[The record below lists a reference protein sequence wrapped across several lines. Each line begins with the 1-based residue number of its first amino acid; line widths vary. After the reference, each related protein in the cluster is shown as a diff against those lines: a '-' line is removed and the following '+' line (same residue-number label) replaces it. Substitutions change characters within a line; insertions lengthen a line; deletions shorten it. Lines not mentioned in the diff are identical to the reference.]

1 VTDVIEGQFKYKAFI
16 SYSHRDDEW
25 ASWLLKALERYRIPN
40 HIREKHPRGP
50 LPKRLGHFF
59 RDRDELPATGHMTDR
74 IFEALAESEFL
85 IVVCSPDAAKSKLVN
100 REIAE
105 FKRVR
110 GEGNVLCV
118 IVSGVPFAD
127 NPAQECFPES
137 LRLQF
142 TTDGM
147 HIRRSAESLAADARE
162 EGDGKR
168 LAILKLVA
176 GMLGMGLNDLVRR
189 ENHFRYRRIATLAVA
204 ASVGMAAMSA
214 LAIDARNARDKAE
227 EALRL
232 AEEKNA
238 EAELSKRE
246 NVDFTQF
253 VVTSVYDELISAG
266 SLAVLERTSKKIVER
281 LDSKGIENLDFSQL
295 TQLVGA
301 YLRLGQALERQGES
315 SYAREYFDTARN
327 WAEKLYR
334 HHPNSET
341 AVARYATSLFFTG
354 YLSRRQGDFASAEAD
369 YIERL
374 RLSRLG
380 LQGDLEIRSNAGRMT
395 RIQWMEE
402 VADAQANLC
411 NLQYLPLGKPQ
422 EGLENCKNAV
432 ALRRRIVETVPDR
445 RENWINLGSS
455 YFFLAN
461 CYLVMGRNIE
471 AKEALMNR
479 QVIYANLLEEDPKNY
494 RVIRRAAMNEQ
505 LLATI
510 EVRQGHTDKALSRL
524 SASRAAFDVLTE
536 QDPSNVMWLA
546 NSADVYRDSA
556 ALLMREQDMK
566 HAAEMLG
573 IAENQITQALATDM
587 SRTERRLVAHETRL
601 LKAEYALAS
610 GDRALAVTY
619 LREAL
624 AHFEGEDPAYLLVPG
639 AIEHASRLYILK
651 GDILAEEGD
660 GKAAGEAWQ
669 HVVDLYEA
677 ATSTKTQILKETV
690 ATAYLKLGQTERAEA
705 VLPKSRASR

>member
-1 VTDVIEGQFKYKAFI
+1 MTDVIEGQFKYKAFI

-25 ASWLLKALERYRIPN
+25 AAWLLKALERYRIPN
-40 HIREKHPRGP
+40 HIREKHPRAP
-50 LPKRLGHFF
+50 LPKRLGRFF

-85 IVVCSPDAAKSKLVN
+85 IVVCSPDAARSKLVN

-110 GEGNVLCV
+110 GDGHVLCV
-118 IVSGVPFAD
+118 IVSGVPFAE
-127 NPAQECFPES
+127 NPSQECFPES

-142 TTDGM
+142 TTDGG
-147 HIRRSAESLAADARE
+147 HIRTAAESLAADARE

-168 LAILKLVA
+168 LAVLKLVA
-176 GMLGMGLNDLVRR
+176 GMLGIGLNDLVRR
-189 ENHFRYRRIATLAVA
+189 ENQYRHRRVASLAIA
-204 ASVGMAAMSA
+204 ASVGMAAMGA
-214 LAIDARNARDKAE
+214 LALDARNARDKAE

-232 AEEKNA
+232 AEEKNT

-246 NVDFTQF
+246 IVDFTQF

-281 LDSKGIENLDFSQL
+281 LDSKGVENLDFSQL

-315 SYAREYFDTARN
+315 SYAREYFDTARS
-327 WAEKLYR
+327 WAKNLYR

-369 YIERL
+369 FIERL
-374 RLSRLG
+374 RLSRVA
-380 LQGDLEIRSNAGRMT
+380 LEGNLETDRFAGPKSK
-395 RIQWMEE
+395 ISWQEE
-402 VADAQANLC
+402 VADALANLC

-422 EGLENCKNAV
+422 EGLENCVNAV
-432 ALRRRIVETVPDR
+432 ALRRRIVETVPDN
-445 RENWINLGSS
+445 REHWINLGSS
-455 YFFLAN
+455 YYFLAN

-471 AKEALMNR
+471 AKEALLNR
-479 QVIYANLLEEDPKNY
+479 QVIYANLLEKDPKNY

-505 LLATI
+505 FLASI
-510 EVRQGHTDKALSRL
+510 EARQGHTDKALARL
-524 SASRAAFDVLTE
+524 SAARASFDILTE

-556 ALLMREQDMK
+556 ELFMQVQDMQR
-566 HAAEMLG
+566 AAEMLS
-573 IAENQITQALATDM
+573 AADDQITKALASDM
-587 SRTERRLVAHETRL
+587 SRTERRLVAHQTRL

-610 GDRALAVTY
+610 GDRSLAVTY
-619 LREAL
+619 LREAA
-624 AHFEGEDPAYLLVPG
+624 AHFEGEDPGYLKVPG
-639 AIEHASRLYILK
+639 VLEHASRLYILK
-651 GDILAEEGD
+651 GDMLSDAGDSEAAEQ
-660 GKAAGEAWQ
+660 AWR

-677 ATSTKTQILKETV
+677 ATITKTQILKETV
-690 ATAYLKLGQTERAEA
+690 AIAYRKLGQTENAEA
-705 VLPKSRASR
+705 VIGKSRASR